1 MERSLKAYLA
11 DTSADKTIDSAFI
24 TAFETLD
31 SEICADGL
39 AALKDGKT
47 HAEVQARLAPC
58 YAGSCALFVAYDPE
72 SSAVHIVN
80 TGDSRAVL
88 ARKSAES
95 SEATWVCIAASHDHA
110 AADASE
116 AERVKALHPDEP
128 DLLTKK
134 DGDCQRFVGI
144 AVTRAFGDARWKWP
158 KEVVEQC
165 MKKYSGKPV
174 PPGVTK
180 PPYLVATPEVKTAP
194 VQKGD
199 FLILASDGL
208 WNHLSSEDAVT
219 AVSMWIK
226 AKESRGVEEYMEK
239 RETAIDG
246 GPGLVD
252 KAEGISF
259 EEFSMVK
266 PDCFVVEDE
275 NVATHLVRNAFG
287 GSQRQRFTG
296 VMTVDAPQ
304 CRTMRDDVTVQ
315 VVFFR

>member
-1 MERSLKAYLA
+1 MKVYLA
-11 DTSADKTIDSAFI
+11 DASAHNTVESAFI
-24 TAFETLD
+24 TAFQTLD
-31 SEICADGL
+31 TDICADGL

-58 YAGSCALFVAYDPE
+58 YAGSCALLVAYDPK
-72 SSAVHIVN
+72 SSVVYIAN

-88 ARKSAES
+88 ARKSTEES
-95 SEATWVCIAASHDHA
+95 EPTYVCVAASHDHA

-116 AERVKALHPDEP
+116 VERVKALHPDEP
-128 DLLTKK
+128 DLITKK
-134 DGDCQRFVGI
+134 EGDCERFVGI

-165 MKKYSGKPV
+165 MKEYSGKPV
-174 PPGVTK
+174 PPGVVS
-180 PPYLVATPEVKTAP
+180 PPYLEATPEVKTVT

-199 FLILASDGL
+199 FMILASDGL
-208 WNHLSSEDAVT
+208 WNHLSSEDAIT
-219 AVSMWIK
+219 AVAMWIK
-226 AKESRGVEEYMEK
+226 GNESGKLRNNEER

-246 GPGLVD
+246 GPAIVD

-259 EEFSMVK
+259 EEFAKVK
-266 PDCFVVEDE
+266 PECFVVEDE

-315 VVFFR
+315 VIFFA